1 MGPAQEAISE
11 RKGGYSMVTNETMI
25 PSPHWWCVMH
35 LAGDWF
41 VRGSQ
46 MQVTVGTTLL
56 MRLKEE
62 SQMRRGEEKV
72 PHLNEMSTQLQE
84 NTWTMVECGPL
95 WT

>member
-1 MGPAQEAISE
+1 
-11 RKGGYSMVTNETMI
+11 
-25 PSPHWWCVMH
+25 
-35 LAGDWF
+35 
-41 VRGSQ
+41 
-46 MQVTVGTTLL
+46 MQVTVGTTPL

-84 NTWTMVECGPL
+84 NTWTVVEGGPL